1 MDQDTV
7 HDISPT
13 FTALGTGAMLAGRFE
28 IDTQLSMGGF
38 SLVYRALDHET
49 NRYIVIKECA
59 PMGLVT
65 RDEAGV
71 ITPNT
76 PQAAALMARIGGNF
90 RIEADT
96 LSKLTRAGVENI
108 SSYVAD
114 FEENGTHYIAMDEA
128 VGMDLHGWAMRFREA
143 GVPFPADAL
152 EEILTGLLDILGSV
166 HAQGIYHCDVKP
178 ANIVID
184 GEGNITLIDFG
195 AVRST
200 GQQHDENVQVSPGFS
215 PPEFYPGHRE
225 LIGPWTDIYMLAA
238 LFYEIISGRAP
249 EPANERAVRDRTPRL
264 ANDPKLHKIYP
275 TPLLIS
281 IDKALSLDPA
291 DRFATAKLWED
302 AYMSMQSGPQL
313 LRATAP
319 RARKKKAFAQ
329 GQISL
334 QSLQAH
340 QRGKSAGK
348 PGAKPA
354 KPAGPLLSTAQI
366 AGKPGAG
373 RAAAAVAKPLAAA
386 KPAAPAVKAAPAKP
400 VAAKP
405 APAKPVPAKPAAAKP
420 APAKP
425 AAPKPAAAPAKP
437 AVKPVPAKI
446 SPAAKAPTRPL
457 PASARLNSDKGDTM
471 PYILAIV
478 LLLLGIGII
487 CYFCFGQ

>member
-1 MDQDTV
+1 METAQDTDHDTV
-7 HDISPT
+7 HDTAADTVHDMPPT
-13 FTALGTGAMLAGRFE
+13 FTALGTGAILAGRFE
-28 IDTQLSMGGF
+28 VESQLSMGGF

-49 NRYIVIKECA
+49 NRYVVIKECA
-59 PMGLVT
+59 PMGLVN
-65 RDEAGV
+65 REVSGRIVPSNA
-71 ITPNT
+71 
-76 PQAAALMARIGGNF
+76 QAAALMERVAGNF
-90 RIEADT
+90 MIEAQV
-96 LSKLTRAGVENI
+96 LSKLTKAGVENI

-114 FEENGTHYIAMDEA
+114 FEENGTHYIAMGEA
-128 VGMDLHGWAMRFREA
+128 LGMDLHGWATRFRDA
-143 GVPFPADAL
+143 GIPFPADAL

-275 TPLLIS
+275 TPFLIS

-291 DRFATAKLWED
+291 DRFASAKLWED

-313 LRATAP
+313 LRASAAP
-319 RARKKKAFAQ
+319 KRKKHAFAK

-334 QSLQAH
+334 QAIQSH
-340 QRGKSAGK
+340 QRGKGGK
-348 PGAKPA
+348 PAPA
-354 KPAGPLLSTAQI
+354 VKSSGPLLSTAQI

-373 RAAAAVAKPLAAA
+373 RAAAKPAARPAAA
-386 KPAAPAVKAAPAKP
+386 KPAANPVAKGAPKPAAP
-400 VAAKP
+400 VAKP
-405 APAKPVPAKPAAAKP
+405 AAKPVPVSGKPAAAKTP
-420 APAKP
+420 A
-425 AAPKPAAAPAKP
+425 
-437 AVKPVPAKI
+437 
-446 SPAAKAPTRPL
+446 RPL
-457 PASARLNSDKGDTM
+457 PAARHLNGAKGDMT
-471 PYILAIV
+471 PYILII
-478 LLLLGIGII
+478 LLLALGVLGI
-487 CYFCFGQ
+487 CYISFVK